1 MAVHSG
7 TCGDNLTWS
16 LETTSMTLTIQGTG
30 AMSDFSSGGSPWD
43 EHGEYIARVIFKE
56 GVTSIGKYAF
66 FNNNNGTYPHLT
78 SIEFSDTIE
87 TIGVMAFSGSSSITE
102 LILPASLTTIHAR
115 AFDSCSGLVSIAFKG
130 VKPSMPSSK
139 IGGGTYYRQFYDVGN
154 ATVYSSGWASD
165 SVFTTTIRGGA
176 TFTYKPLSE
185 LPPEYSIIPVNTKG
199 VWRKSIPHVKV
210 EGVWKKAVAWCK
222 VKGIWKRIG
231 SGFEGY
237 TGLAVF
243 FDANGG
249 DGHIPPIL
257 TESTATIPD
266 NAFSFAGHAFVGWNT
281 APDGSGTSY
290 SVGQSITIT
299 ANLTLYAIWIAVYT
313 VAFNANGGEG
323 TMASITGTTATVPSN
338 AFSRSK
344 HRFDRWNTKADG
356 SGTSYTAGQTLTLS
370 GDMTLYAIWIQQVTV
385 TYYKTWSA
393 GSTTVYPPASNTG
406 PIDGGYLDF
415 KVGGSTVPNLRDTF
429 SESGN
434 NSPTRTL
441 TVDKGTSLYVMAK
454 NYIDTNQCQIYVDG
468 VSKVG
473 PATTVEYNMPDGI
486 QSDVTVHM
494 TWRAV
499 LTLGVLPNASWWVI
513 RISGGGFTGYTVF
526 FDANGGTGDMSSI
539 LTESSATIPSN
550 TFTRDKY
557 RFTGWNTSPDGSG
570 TAYSAGQ
577 TISITSDVT
586 LYAMWVAVHTV
597 TFDANG
603 GSGSTASIQTEG
615 ALIVP
620 SNAFT
625 RSGYV
630 FNGWNTSPDGTGTA
644 YSEGQTTTV
653 TSDLTLYAVWIR
665 QYIVTFN
672 ANGGTGTVADIVTTS
687 TTATVPV
694 NAFSRPGYIFTGWN
708 SAADG
713 SGTSYT
719 EGQSLTLSTDMTL
732 YAVWIRQYTVS
743 FSANGG
749 TGTIASI
756 VTTSTTA
763 TVPANAFSRSGHRF
777 DRWSTAAD
785 GSGTTY
791 SAGQTITLTGDIT
804 LYAIWIQQFT
814 IRYSKKWQGDN
825 MLWHPPN
832 SNTGPVGGG

>member
-1 MAVHSG
+1 
-7 TCGDNLTWS
+7 
-16 LETTSMTLTIQGTG
+16 
-30 AMSDFSSGGSPWD
+30 
-43 EHGEYIARVIFKE
+43 
-56 GVTSIGKYAF
+56 
-66 FNNNNGTYPHLT
+66 
-78 SIEFSDTIE
+78 
-87 TIGVMAFSGSSSITE
+87 
-102 LILPASLTTIHAR
+102 
-115 AFDSCSGLVSIAFKG
+115 
-130 VKPSMPSSK
+130 
-139 IGGGTYYRQFYDVGN
+139 
-154 ATVYSSGWASD
+154 
-165 SVFTTTIRGGA
+165 
-176 TFTYKPLSE
+176 
-185 LPPEYSIIPVNTKG
+185 
-199 VWRKSIPHVKV
+199 
-210 EGVWKKAVAWCK
+210 
-222 VKGIWKRIG
+222 
-231 SGFEGY
+231 
-237 TGLAVF
+237 
-243 FDANGG
+243 
-249 DGHIPPIL
+249 
-257 TESTATIPD
+257 
-266 NAFSFAGHAFVGWNT
+266 
-281 APDGSGTSY
+281 
-290 SVGQSITIT
+290 
-299 ANLTLYAIWIAVYT
+299 
-313 VAFNANGGEG
+313 
-323 TMASITGTTATVPSN
+323 
-338 AFSRSK
+338 
-344 HRFDRWNTKADG
+344 
-356 SGTSYTAGQTLTLS
+356 
-370 GDMTLYAIWIQQVTV
+370 
-385 TYYKTWSA
+385 
-393 GSTTVYPPASNTG
+393 
-406 PIDGGYLDF
+406 
-415 KVGGSTVPNLRDTF
+415 
-429 SESGN
+429 
-434 NSPTRTL
+434 
-441 TVDKGTSLYVMAK
+441 MAK

-577 TISITSDVT
+577 TISVTSDVT
-586 LYAMWVAVHTV
+586 LYAIWVAVHTV

-665 QYIVTFN
+665 QYTVTFN

-791 SAGQTITLTGDIT
+791 SAGQTITLTGDMT

-832 SNTGPVGGG
+832 SNTGPVGGGYLDLKVGGVTVEGLNDKFTVHTDSYYSPEYSITVDAGTALSVTSNQQTGSNSSVVKRNDTNVSGPATSVSYNLPGGVQSDLNILMTWRIVYSWLGQTTGSWWIIDIWDR